1 MLRLKSKDI
10 KISTGGPLIVILN
23 RLDAEELDLQPLD
36 RLKIKHG
43 RKSIVT
49 AIDISESD
57 NGIKKGQ
64 IGLFKEVLKELGI
77 KKQTTL
83 SVLST
88 NIPLSIEII
97 RKKLDEK
104 ELTKKEIGII
114 IKDLIDGELTEI
126 ELTYFVSACYKK
138 DLSFKETA
146 YLIEAITKHGNKI
159 DFNRKIIADKHC
171 IGGIPNNRTTMLV
184 VPIVTAAGVPMI
196 KTSSRSITSPA
207 GTADTMEVLSNVTF
221 PIEKIVKIIKK
232 INGCIVWGGAIDLA
246 AADEK
251 LIKVRHPLRLDP
263 VGVMLASI
271 LAKKAAVQSTHV
283 LIDIPLGKT
292 AKISSKKEANKLK
305 KEFEKLGKQ
314 LGIKTKVITTNGSQ
328 PIGNGIGPNL
338 EARDVL
344 YVLRK
349 DPRAP
354 KDLEKKSIMMAD
366 LIFKITN
373 TKASAK
379 ELIDSGLAYQQ
390 FMKIIKEQEGNP
402 KINPE
407 DIRIGKFSYNYKANK
422 SGKIKEIN
430 NKKIS
435 KIARVVGAPQ
445 DKEAGMYLNVKLK
458 ENVKKGQVLLTIY
471 SDSKEKLKYA
481 KSFLKDTILIN

>member
-1 MLRLKSKDI
+1 M
-10 KISTGGPLIVILN
+10 
-23 RLDAEELDLQPLD
+23 
-36 RLKIKHG
+36 
-43 RKSIVT
+43 
-49 AIDISESD
+49 
-57 NGIKKGQ
+57 
-64 IGLFKEVLKELGI
+64 
-77 KKQTTL
+77 
-83 SVLST
+83 
-88 NIPLSIEII
+88 
-97 RKKLDEK
+97 
-104 ELTKKEIGII
+104 
-114 IKDLIDGELTEI
+114 
-126 ELTYFVSACYKK
+126 
-138 DLSFKETA
+138 
-146 YLIEAITKHGNKI
+146 
-159 DFNRKIIADKHC
+159 
-171 IGGIPNNRTTMLV
+171 
-184 VPIVTAAGVPMI
+184 
-196 KTSSRSITSPA
+196 
-207 GTADTMEVLSNVTF
+207 
-221 PIEKIVKIIKK
+221 
-232 INGCIVWGGAIDLA
+232 
-246 AADEK
+246 
-251 LIKVRHPLRLDP
+251 
-263 VGVMLASI
+263 
-271 LAKKAAVQSTHV
+271 AKKAAVQSTHV

>member
-1 MLRLKSKDI
+1 MLTLKTKDI
-10 KISTGGPLIVILN
+10 NISTGGPLIAILN
-23 RLDAEELDLQPLD
+23 RLDAEKLDIQALD
-36 RLKIKHG
+36 RIKLQHS
-43 RKSIVT
+43 RNSIIA
-49 AIDISESD
+49 AIDISET
-57 NGIKKGQ
+57 NEAIKPGQ
-64 IGLFKEVLKELGI
+64 IGLFKEIIKDLNI
-77 KKQTTL
+77 KKQTNIKI
-83 SVLST
+83 SVSP
-88 NIPLSIEII
+88 IPASVEII
-97 RKKLDEK
+97 KKKLDNK
-104 ELTKKEIGII
+104 ELTKKEINTLV
-114 IKDLIDGELTEI
+114 KDLVHNELTEI
-126 ELTYFVSACYKK
+126 ELSYFVSGCYQNG
-138 DLSFKETA
+138 LTFEETEN
-146 YLIEAITKHGNKI
+146 LTKAIVKHGNKI
-159 DFNRKIIADKHC
+159 KINKKIVADKHS
-171 IGGIPNNRTTMLV
+171 IGGIPNNRTTMLL
-184 VPIVTAAGVPMI
+184 VPIVTAAGIPMI

-207 GTADTMEVLSNVTF
+207 GTADTMESLAKVTF
-221 PIEKIVKIIKK
+221 PLDKITDIVKKT
-232 INGCIVWGGAIDLA
+232 NGCIVWGGAIDLA
-246 AADEK
+246 SADEK